1 MLLDARPVGKRQFI
15 SFNYAKHMKMKGL
28 SAELFSCVGIELFN
42 HFLNVIPFQILLQ
55 MLEFYQYFTSNV
67 YHVMNIML
75 TGL

>member
-1 MLLDARPVGKRQFI
+1 M
-15 SFNYAKHMKMKGL
+15 NMKGL

-55 MLEFYQYFTSNV
+55 MLEFYQYFTSNA
-67 YHVMNIML
+67 YHVMDYML